1 MNFQI
6 RPRQSP
12 ATTHRYIRLLEATHL
27 VTRVPA
33 LGKSRKKR
41 IAKAPKIFMLDP
53 ALSLCL
59 SGIHDSETL
68 KTCRELGAHFETMI
82 YLPFRAWGLAGG
94 LLGHGTEARDIFY
107 LALDH
112 PTLSGLPISEHLRNF
127 RRLFMHDRDRKV
139 FLFLDGHLH
148 AVKRS
153 MRKKKYLP
161 IDPFWELTYI
171 ASEEHKGGTMQNTV
185 NVNDNFQEIGTKT
198 IDERNRITLGE
209 AFRGLKRVRLL
220 KNKRGEILLQ
230 PVVEI
235 PASELWL
242 YRNEEA
248 LASVQRGLKDASAG
262 KITKLTLDDLEQ

>member
-1 MNFQI
+1 
-6 RPRQSP
+6 
-12 ATTHRYIRLLEATHL
+12 
-27 VTRVPA
+27 
-33 LGKSRKKR
+33 
-41 IAKAPKIFMLDP
+41 
-53 ALSLCL
+53 
-59 SGIHDSETL
+59 
-68 KTCRELGAHFETMI
+68 
-82 YLPFRAWGLAGG
+82 
-94 LLGHGTEARDIFY
+94 
-107 LALDH
+107 
-112 PTLSGLPISEHLRNF
+112 
-127 RRLFMHDRDRKV
+127 MHDRDRKV

-148 AVKRS
+148 AAKRS
-153 MRKKKYLP
+153 MRKKRYLP

>member
-112 PTLSGLPISEHLRNF
+112 PNPFGITDFRTPAQLQKAFHARPRQEGLSLPRWTPSCSE
-127 RRLFMHDRDRKV
+127 KV
-139 FLFLDGHLH
+139 Y
-148 AVKRS
+148 AQ
-153 MRKKKYLP
+153 KK
-161 IDPFWELTYI
+161 IFT
-171 ASEEHKGGTMQNTV
+171 H
-185 NVNDNFQEIGTKT
+185 
-198 IDERNRITLGE
+198 
-209 AFRGLKRVRLL
+209 
-220 KNKRGEILLQ
+220 
-230 PVVEI
+230 
-235 PASELWL
+235 
-242 YRNEEA
+242 
-248 LASVQRGLKDASAG
+248 
-262 KITKLTLDDLEQ
+262 